1 MRRFIGLVLA
11 SGALLSISAVPAA
24 AVPIVDQSFTT
35 PDNLAESIRGP
46 GYYVAQ
52 TFTAGITGN
61 LTGVNIDVNGLSA
74 PPLRVVIRTAPDGKP
89 SGKALAIRYLPRD
102 GQFPLSRLIT
112 FNGPIPVTAGMQ
124 YAIQLNYAGVTGG
137 GSWDGARGNVYAGGW
152 ELWHAPAAQPYWL
165 VNPDEDLHFRTYVDP
180 A

>member
-11 SGALLSISAVPAA
+11 SGVLLSISAVPAA

-35 PDNLAESIRGP
+35 PDTTAEGIYSP
-46 GYYVAQ
+46 GHYVAQ

-61 LTGVNIDVNGLSA
+61 LTGVNIDVNADSA

-89 SGKALAIRYLPRD
+89 SGPALAIRYLPRD
-102 GQFPLSRLIT
+102 SQFPLSRLIT
-112 FNGPIPVTAGMQ
+112 FNSPIPVTAGMQ
-124 YAIQLNYAGVTGG
+124 YAIQLNYAGVIS
-137 GSWDGARGNVYAGGW
+137 GSWVGARGNVYAGGW
-152 ELWHAPAAQPYWL
+152 ELWHAPGAQPYWL
-165 VNPDEDLHFRTYVDP
+165 VIPDEDLHFRTYVDP